1 MKEQRETPIPTR
13 EYLTPYG
20 PFRFY
25 FNHAANSENEKT
37 TYTAD
42 FVEVAELTREN
53 IISAMIRQQYTVDKE
68 ASLLRKALAQEAGAQ
83 EAFETYNTFVN
94 ACKATADAPQPDE
107 TWLKADIQ
115 AFLKNRGVNYASSLT
130 KIELLALC

>member
-13 EYLTPYG
+13 EFITPHG

-42 FVEVAELTREN
+42 FVEVAEPTREN
-53 IISAMIRQQYTVDKE
+53 IISAMIRQQYTVDQE
-68 ASLLRKALAQEAGAQ
+68 AALHRKTLAQEPGAQ

-107 TWLKADIQ
+107 SWLKADIQ
-115 AFLKNRGVNYASSLT
+115 AFLSAREVPFSTSET
-130 KIELLALC
+130 KIQLLSKC